1 MRRRRLRRRLA
12 ALKNVF
18 KSTFKARS
26 SRRFVVVVGLLVV
39 LALVTKAMFVALSTT
54 VYTIF

>member
-39 LALVTKAMFVALSTT
+39 LALVTKAVFAALSTS